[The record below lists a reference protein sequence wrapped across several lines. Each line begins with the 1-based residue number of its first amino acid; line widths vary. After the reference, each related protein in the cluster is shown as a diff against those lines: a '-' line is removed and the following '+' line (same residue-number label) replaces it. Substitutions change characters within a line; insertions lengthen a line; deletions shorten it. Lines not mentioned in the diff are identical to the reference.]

1 MKYLIFVFMLIIPFT
16 VDAYTPSE
24 TATQVITSLQ
34 TEPDHW
40 FHDQYRLY
48 YFRDRTVKA
57 KTPKSSWEQ
66 VADCTI
72 WIANGDFGIE
82 IQSPKRVKFHIKTR
96 EKIWKIYQDWTGQHF
111 TNNVFSHLEEG
122 VKFNKPI
129 EQIIKL
135 PQKKKQLLTN
145 VGNDKPILVEKAPDS
160 TWKLIALM
168 EATILLAIICG
179 LGIFYNSK
187 RRRHSSA
194 R

>member
-1 MKYLIFVFMLIIPFT
+1 MLIIPFT

-24 TATQVITSLQ
+24 TATEVITSLQ

-40 FHDQYRLY
+40 FNDQYRMY
-48 YFRDRTVKA
+48 YFKDKAVKA
-57 KTPKSSWEQ
+57 STPKSSWEQ

-72 WIANGDFGIE
+72 WIANGAFGIE
-82 IQSPKRVKFHIKTR
+82 IQSPMRVKFHEKTR
-96 EKIWKIYQDWTGQHF
+96 EKIWKIYQKWTGGHF
-111 TNNVFSHLEEG
+111 STNVFSHLKEG
-122 VKFNKPI
+122 VEFSKPL

-135 PQKKKQLLTN
+135 PETKKQLLTN
-145 VGNDKPILVEKAPDS
+145 VGNDKPIPVDKKSQYS

-168 EATILLAIICG
+168 EATILLAIMCG
-179 LGIFYNSK
+179 LGIFYHSK